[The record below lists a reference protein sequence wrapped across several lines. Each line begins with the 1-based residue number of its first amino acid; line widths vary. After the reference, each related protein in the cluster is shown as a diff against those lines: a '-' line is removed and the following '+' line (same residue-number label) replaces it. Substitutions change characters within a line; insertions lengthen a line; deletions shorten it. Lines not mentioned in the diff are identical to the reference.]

1 MHTTVHWTTCTLG
14 HTAPNSNSNS
24 NFRTLRYRRTVLR
37 YWRDAG
43 WVRGTTSQLR
53 RLRLIARTTLTVFHI
68 NLYSQPTSGSRLLTL
83 TPEECCVGSIPYRA
97 PIAFVTIRCACRSAD
112 GTIAYTCCTALCL
125 SEVRYQTNPTRD
137 R

>member
-1 MHTTVHWTTCTLG
+1 MHTTVQCTTCTLG

-24 NFRTLRYRRTVLR
+24 NFRTLRYWRTKLW
-37 YWRDAG
+37 YWRDAV

-53 RLRLIARTTLTVFHI
+53 RLRLIARTTLSVFHI
-68 NLYSQPTSGSRLLTL
+68 NLCSQPTPGSRLLTL
-83 TPEECCVGSIPYRA
+83 TPGECCVGSIPYRA
-97 PIAFVTIRCACRSAD
+97 PIAFVAIRCACRSAD

-125 SEVRYQTNPTRD
+125 SEVRQTHPTRD

>member
-1 MHTTVHWTTCTLG
+1 MHTTVYCTTCTLG
-14 HTAPNSNSNS
+14 HTAPNS

-53 RLRLIARTTLTVFHI
+53 RLRLIARTTLSFFHI
-68 NLYSQPTSGSRLLTL
+68 NLYSQPTSGSQLLTL

-97 PIAFVTIRCACRSAD
+97 PIAFVAIRCACRSAD